1 MVITNKNYIEYIK
14 KGNKKKNQ
22 NFYYKKII
30 NTKKIDNEK
39 NEEPKI
45 YKAHK

>member
-14 KGNKKKNQ
+14 KGNKKKIKI
-22 NFYYKKII
+22 FITKKI
-30 NTKKIDNEK
+30 NTKEKDNER